1 MLSKKSSKTPI
12 YIIIAFI
19 FVIAAYKTLT
29 NYKAVQK
36 TERFN
41 EYIETSKQALNASDS
56 AYIEAFYTKLCVVN
70 SVIENDSTGTKA
82 FSNLD
87 KNKISADFQA
97 HICSKD
103 FLDNVCINTSKQ
115 ASKLNESKNRGS
127 STRVKE
133 LLKSVDIYLGLE
145 SFSKHIASKKWNGSV
160 KNEISYFEKD
170 QFIMVVD
177 FTAIT
182 LPYFNE
188 NTDNYNAG
196 YCKGEIRVVNI
207 NSGELLA
214 KMPFFAQNDEE
225 IRSIQL
231 VKDAMDDKLIKNL
244 SFNIHKELNSA
255 SLALFNKPLKTKEAE
270 AYE

>member
-1 MLSKKSSKTPI
+1 MLSKKSSKAPI
-12 YIIIAFI
+12 YIVIAFI

-41 EYIETSKQALNASDS
+41 EYVETSKKVLNASDS
-56 AYIEAFYTKLCVVN
+56 AFIEAFYTKLCVVN
-70 SVIENDSTGTKA
+70 SVIENDSFGTKT
-82 FSNLD
+82 FSNID
-87 KNKISADFQA
+87 KSKVSEDFQA

-103 FLDNVCINTSKQ
+103 FLDNVCKNSSKQ
-115 ASKLNESKNRGS
+115 ASKLNESKNLPS
-127 STRVKE
+127 SKRAKD
-133 LLKSVDIYLGLE
+133 LLNSVDIYLGLE
-145 SFSKHIASKKWNGSV
+145 SFSKDIASKKWNGSV
-160 KNEISYFEKD
+160 KNEISHFEKD
-170 QFIMVVD
+170 LFIMVVD
-177 FTAIT
+177 FTEIT
-182 LPYFNE
+182 LPNFNE
-188 NTDNYNAG
+188 NTDNYDAG

-214 KMPFFAQNDEE
+214 KMPFFAQNDEQ
-225 IRSIQL
+225 IRSIHL

-244 SFNIHKELNSA
+244 TFNIHKELNSV

>member
-1 MLSKKSSKTPI
+1 MPKKSSKASI
-12 YIIIAFI
+12 YIVIDFIII
-19 FVIAAYKTLT
+19 IAAYKTLT

-41 EYIETSKQALNASDS
+41 EYVETSKQALNASDS
-56 AYIEAFYTKLCVVN
+56 AYIETFYTKLCVVK
-70 SVIENDSTGTKA
+70 SVIDNDSTETKA

-87 KNKISADFQA
+87 KNKISEDFQA

-103 FLDNVCINTSKQ
+103 FLDNVCKNSTKQ
-115 ASKLNESKNRGS
+115 FSKLNESKNRGS

-133 LLKSVDIYLGLE
+133 LLNSVDIYLGLE

-160 KNEISYFEKD
+160 KNEISHFEKD

-196 YCKGEIRVVNI
+196 YCKGEIKVVNI
-207 NSGELLA
+207 NTGELLA
-214 KMPFFAQNDEE
+214 KMPFSAQNDEQ

-244 SFNIHKELNSA
+244 SVNIHKELNSA
-255 SLALFNKPLKTKEAE
+255 SLALFNKPLKTKGEE